1 MNCQSRS
8 GFLMLPYPLINF
20 EIQRYYQNE
29 PKVNAVYSTNNLP
42 KTKDQAY
49 VINLDMYESI
59 ETHWIALYVTNN
71 NITYFDSLEV
81 EHILKEIKKFMG
93 SKNIIANIHRRQPY
107 DLIICGY
114 FCIGFIDFIL
124 ECKSLLDY
132 TNIFHPYD

>member
-8 GFLMLPYPLINF
+8 GFLMPPYPLRNF

-29 PKVNAVYSTNNLP
+29 PKVNVVYSTNNLP

-59 ETHWIALYVTNN
+59 GTHWIALYVTNN

-81 EHILKEIKKFMG
+81 EHILKEIKKFME
-93 SKNIIANIHRRQPY
+93 SKNIIVNIHRRQPN

-124 ECKSLLDY
+124 KCKTLLDY
-132 TNIFHPYD
+132 TNIFSSL